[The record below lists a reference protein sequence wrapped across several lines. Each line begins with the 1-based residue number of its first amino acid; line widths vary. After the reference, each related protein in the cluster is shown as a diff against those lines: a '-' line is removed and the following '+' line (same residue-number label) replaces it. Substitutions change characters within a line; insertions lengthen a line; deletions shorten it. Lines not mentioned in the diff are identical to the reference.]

1 MLRFRIRMTDQ
12 LTNSERTTATT
23 WKSRGANILR
33 RTRMTRRRLALFLAV
48 VGPGLITSNVDN
60 DAGGITV
67 YTTAGAHF
75 GYTLLWSLIPMTIAL
90 YVSEEMCARM
100 GVVTG
105 KGLSDLIREE
115 FGFRSTFFVMVA
127 ALAVDLGNTVA
138 EFAGVAASM
147 QIFGVSKFISVPL
160 AGIAVWLLVVKGSY
174 RQVEKIFLVACGF
187 YLSYV
192 VSAILAKPDWLVAA
206 KETVAP
212 TLHYSTD
219 YLLMLTALVGTTIA
233 PWQFFYLQAG
243 FVEKRVGPKQYK
255 HARLDVLVGSISC
268 MVIVFFIIVCC
279 AATLN
284 KNGMIDVNDAAQA
297 AAALVPLAGR
307 FAAYL
312 FAFGLLNA
320 SLFAASILPLSTAH
334 VICEGLGLRS
344 WHRPQ
349 IKRSARVLRPLHRP
363 DHRRRRHHPA
373 AQRPAV
379 QNSGPLAGRQRRLA
393 PRRPDF
399 HPAPDQPPRPDGR
412 THQHLGLQ
420 PRRLG
425 YEHHHDH
432 PHPGPRLRRDH
443 PTLQRRPRRHPN
455 PFSVMS
461 HSVIRQDLLRDGSGA
476 ACCAPACHA
485 VNHADFL
492 ILTPLLNL

>member
-1 MLRFRIRMTDQ
+1 MNDQ
-12 LTNSERTTATT
+12 LTNSEPTTAAT
-23 WKSRGANILR
+23 WKSHGAKFLS

-60 DAGGITV
+60 DAGGITT

-147 QIFGVSKFISVPL
+147 QIFGVSKYISVPL

-192 VSAILAKPDWLVAA
+192 ASAFLAKPDWLLAA
-206 KETVAP
+206 KETVRP
-212 TLHYSTD
+212 TLHFSTD

-243 FVEKRVGPKQYK
+243 FVEKRVGLKQYK

-268 MVIVFFIIVCC
+268 MAIVFFIIVCC
-279 AATLN
+279 AATLH
-284 KNGMIDVNDAAQA
+284 KNGMTNISDAAQA
-297 AAALVPLAGR
+297 AGALAPLAGKW
-307 FAAYL
+307 ASYL

-334 VICEGLGLRS
+334 VICEGMGFEAGIDHKFNDAPIFYSLYTGMIVVGAAVILIPRAPLEKILILS
-344 WHRPQ
+344 QVGNGVWLPV
-349 IKRSARVLRPLHRP
+349 VLIFMLLLI
-363 DHRRRRHHPA
+363 
-373 AQRPAV
+373 
-379 QNSGPLAGRQRRLA
+379 N
-393 PRRPDF
+393 
-399 HPAPDQPPRPDGR
+399 
-412 THQHLGLQ
+412 
-420 PRRLG
+420 
-425 YEHHHDH
+425 
-432 PHPGPRLRRDH
+432 RRDLMGDFVNTR
-443 PTLQRRPRRHPN
+443 TLN
-455 PFSVMS
+455 VVAWVTAVA
-461 HSVIRQDLLRDGSGA
+461 VI
-476 ACCAPACHA
+476 
-485 VNHADFL
+485 
-492 ILTPLLNL
+492 ILTLVLVYVTIFHSGGVPGL